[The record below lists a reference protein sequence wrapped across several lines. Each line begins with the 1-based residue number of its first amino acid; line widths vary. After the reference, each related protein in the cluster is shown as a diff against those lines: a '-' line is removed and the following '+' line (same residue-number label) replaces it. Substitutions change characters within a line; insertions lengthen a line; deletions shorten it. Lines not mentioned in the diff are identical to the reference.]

1 MPKKVITDHTTGER
15 KCRCF
20 KRCGGCQLSESYS
33 EQLARKQEKAARM
46 LSGFGKVRDIVP
58 MEEPYNYRCKV
69 QTVFATDSSKRI
81 ISGVYQSNA
90 KKMVAVDDCMLEAEV
105 ASPIVQTIKVLMKDM
120 RIRPFDLRTGEG
132 ILRHTL
138 IRTSFTTGQVMV
150 VLVTASPMLPAKNN
164 FVKALVKAHPEITTI
179 VHNICT
185 NGMPLTLG
193 ERSIVLYGKGY
204 IEDELC
210 GCRFRISPAS
220 FYQVNPI
227 QTEKL
232 YSFAVEAAGI
242 RKGVKVIDAYCGTGT
257 IGIICAKNGA
267 EVTGVELNKSA
278 CRDAKVNA
286 ELNGLDNIKFYNDDA
301 GKFMQAMASRGDSFD
316 VLVMDPPRAGASR
329 EFIGCAVKLAPEKI
343 VYVSCSIETL
353 ERDLRIFKREGY
365 RASFIQP
372 VDMFPHTMGI
382 ENVVCLE
389 KAEKHAEKPP
399 VKVPEK
405 EEQVFLKPRGK
416 TVGRT
421 VKKAG
426 RPIKNTGRNVKSGGR
441 PVKNGGS
448 RRK

>member
-1 MPKKVITDHTTGER
+1 MKKTESRCPVFSKCGACAHIDVPYGE
-15 KCRCF
+15 
-20 KRCGGCQLSESYS
+20 QLSKKKEYLKRL
-33 EQLARKQEKAARM
+33 LAEYGSVDEMVGMKDP
-46 LSGFGKVRDIVP
+46 FH
-58 MEEPYNYRCKV
+58 YRCKV
-69 QTVFATDSSKRI
+69 TGIFVQGKSGKIEAGNYYEGSKNIVPVNKCYLEDVRADSI
-81 ISGVYQSNA
+81 IPDVAELLHSF
-90 KKMVAVDDCMLEAEV
+90 KMKIYND
-105 ASPIVQTIKVLMKDM
+105 
-120 RIRPFDLRTGEG
+120 RTGYGNFRYSLVRVGKNTGE
-132 ILRHTL
+132 IML
-138 IRTSFTTGQVMV
+138 I
-150 VLVTASPMLPAKNN
+150 LVTRSPVFPSKNN
-164 FVKALVKAHPEITTI
+164 FVKALREKHPEITTI
-179 VHNICT
+179 VQNINDRT
-185 NGMPLTLG
+185 DSMILG
-193 ERSIVLYGKGY
+193 NRNNVLYGKGY

-232 YSFAVEAAGI
+232 YSFAVGAAGI

-389 KAEKHAEKPP
+389 KAEKPVEKPP

-416 TVGRT
+416 SAGRA

-426 RPIKNTGRNVKSGGR
+426 RPVRNSVRNVKNGGR